1 LRAAAEAHVLHSIER
16 RRGDDRIVLVRASGS
31 RVWDVDGR
39 EYLDAVS
46 GTNGPALVGHN
57 HPAVREAVREQL
69 DVLSDLFYVYDSP
82 PVVELASRL
91 ASITPGALGKS
102 IFCPG
107 GGEGIEAAVKLAVR
121 ITGKTEVLS
130 LYGAY
135 HGLGLATSG
144 LLGMPGL
151 RDWMPGAQHWPT
163 FRQVPAAS
171 CYRCPLGLTYPA
183 CELASVN
190 ALEAAITEAG
200 MNQVAALVIEPVQGP
215 GGHIEFP
222 REWYPRVQELCRRH
236 DVLLIVDEVQTG
248 LGRCGEMFASD
259 LFGLEPDILVL
270 GKGLGGGLPFG
281 ATIARPDLISPEIER
296 EPWIAYTFQ
305 NQPLGAAA
313 ALAVIDVVER
323 EQLPKRARELGTRAR
338 SRLEPLRDH
347 YKCIG
352 DIRGPGLFIGIDLV
366 TDRSTREPATKACAE
381 GFDHAL
387 DIGLLTWFGGP
398 GSNVLKLKPPLT
410 TSDDDFEELL
420 NRIEDVIAFVDRRVS
435 G

>member
-1 LRAAAEAHVLHSIER
+1 M
-16 RRGDDRIVLVRASGS
+16 
-31 RVWDVDGR
+31 RV
-39 EYLDAVS
+39 
-46 GTNGPALVGHN
+46 
-57 HPAVREAVREQL
+57 
-69 DVLSDLFYVYDSP
+69 
-82 PVVELASRL
+82 
-91 ASITPGALGKS
+91 
-102 IFCPG
+102 
-107 GGEGIEAAVKLAVR
+107 
-121 ITGKTEVLS
+121 TGKTEVLS

-163 FRQVPAAS
+163 FRQVPSAN
-171 CYRCPLGLTYPA
+171 CYRCPLGLTYPG

-222 REWYPRVQELCRRH
+222 REWYPMVQELCRRH

-259 LFGLEPDILVL
+259 LYGLEPDILVL

-281 ATIARPDLISPEIER
+281 ATIARSELVSPEIER

-323 EQLPKRARELGTRAR
+323 EHLPERARELGDGPVRGWSRCATTTSALATSGARACSSASTSWPTAAR
-338 SRLEPLRDH
+338 GSRRRRRVPRDS
-347 YKCIG
+347 
-352 DIRGPGLFIGIDLV
+352 
-366 TDRSTREPATKACAE
+366 TTRST
-381 GFDHAL
+381 
-387 DIGLLTWFGGP
+387 
-398 GSNVLKLKPPLT
+398 
-410 TSDDDFEELL
+410 SDC
-420 NRIEDVIAFVDRRVS
+420 
-435 G
+435 